1 MRTAKTGFEIGLLA
15 LFCLSGCT
23 QTLEGEPSPGDGQ
36 AGTSAAGSSAS
47 GSSGTAGASGATST
61 GGAAGTGSQGGG
73 GSTTGGGGTGGV
85 LEPPPDVLV
94 PNARMARLSRVQW
107 SNTVRD
113 LLGLADIT
121 DIERDVTGDAVV
133 GFDNDVESL
142 FVSDNLRADLYVAAE
157 KLATRVVS
165 DSATLAR
172 LVPADAPSGVAGKAR
187 AFVTGFGLRA
197 LRRPL
202 TDAEVTTYLALFDQG
217 PTLYPTSDAFAAGAT
232 LVIQALL
239 QSPYFMYRPELGTT
253 VVDGKIALEDY
264 EIASKLSYA
273 LANTLPDDELFGAAA
288 RHELTNTQSIVEHA
302 SRLLASARGAQARDH
317 FHFQVFRLGAYDG
330 IVRDASVFPEFTPST
345 PAAMR
350 EEVLAFLRY
359 VFDQGKGVTEM
370 YTAPVSFVNATLAP
384 LYGLSG
390 RSSAFERVD
399 LDPTQRAGL
408 LTQPGF
414 LSSYAVVNDPD
425 TIHRGVFV
433 NQRILCVDLPPPD
446 PAATGLAPITNDM
459 TNRERVDATTGDGTC
474 GAGCHSA
481 IINPPGFAFENFDA
495 VGKFRTT
502 DRNKPINAASSYDFI
517 DGPREFDGPIEFT
530 RALAESIQP
539 HTCYAQNWLSYLN
552 GRGVSELERPRV
564 DYLASRS
571 RAGTLATRDLLLSVV
586 TNPSFFSRLP

>member
-23 QTLEGEPSPGDGQ
+23 QTLDGGPAEGDGSA
-36 AGTSAAGSSAS
+36 AGTSASGNSGAGGS
-47 GSSGTAGASGATST
+47 GSGSGA
-61 GGAAGTGSQGGG
+61 GGAAGTAGSGGARG
-73 GSTTGGGGTGGV
+73 GSGGDSGSGGTGGV
-85 LEPPPDVLV
+85 PIPPADVFV
-94 PNARMARLSRVQW
+94 PTARMARLSRVQW
-107 SNTVRD
+107 SNTLRD
-113 LLGLADIT
+113 LLGLSDIS
-121 DIERDVTGDAVV
+121 DVERDVIGDPVV
-133 GFDNDVESL
+133 GFDNDVEAL
-142 FVSDNLRADLYVAAE
+142 FVSNTLRADLYVAAD

-165 DSATLAR
+165 DAAALAR
-172 LVPADAPSGVAGKAR
+172 LVPADAPSDLAGKAR
-187 AFVTGFGLRA
+187 AFVSGFGLRA

-202 TDAEVTTYLALFDQG
+202 TDAEVTTYLGLFDQG
-217 PTLYPTSDAFAAGAT
+217 PTLYPSSEPFAAGAT

-239 QSPYFMYRPELGTT
+239 QSPHFLYRTELGTA
-253 VVDGKIALEDY
+253 VVDGKIALDDY
-264 EIASKLSYA
+264 EVASKLSYA

-288 RHELTNTQSIVEHA
+288 RHELGSPEAVLAQAN
-302 SRLLASARGAQARDH
+302 RLLSSARGVTARDH

-330 IVRDASVFPEFTPST
+330 IARDSTVFPEFTPST

-390 RSSAFERVD
+390 GSNAFERID

-433 NQRILCVDLPPPD
+433 NQRVLCVTLPPPD
-446 PAATGLAPITNDM
+446 PNATGLAPLSNDM

-474 GAGCHSA
+474 GAGCHSS

-502 DRNKPINAASSYDFI
+502 DRGKPVNAASTYDFI

-530 RALAESIQP
+530 RALAESVQP
-539 HTCYAQNWLSYLN
+539 HACYAQNWLSYLN
-552 GRGVSELERPRV
+552 GRAVSELELPRV
-564 DYLASRS
+564 DYLARRS
-571 RAGTLATRDLLLSVV
+571 LAGTLPTRDLMLSIV
-586 TNPSFFSRLP
+586 TNPSFLSRLP